1 MPAVPKKRTSH
12 ARQGDRR
19 QHLRL
24 KLAELNV
31 CRQCRQPKVR
41 HRICPTC
48 GTYKGRQYIDFKE
61 KTTNPRGGAQER

>member
-1 MPAVPKKRTSH
+1 MPAVPKKRTSR

-19 QHLRL
+19 QHLRI

-41 HRICPTC
+41 HRVCPTC

-61 KTTNPRGGAQER
+61 KKTASGGSQER